1 MIHKFIS
8 NDNKG
13 NVNTLE
19 IGSDYTKIS
28 KVVDPVNSDDAVNK
42 RYVDQAAGK
51 FIVTLTPTALDYSG
65 TMDHTVAEINAA
77 YEAGQ
82 DVWFRFDDGNG
93 VTGDFPLL
101 AANKISGNTYPS
113 FNSQMFYMDN
123 DLLIGLCT
131 GTTDDGTKRTYSTKA
146 YALTPAS

>member
-8 NDNKG
+8 NDNQG

-51 FIVTLTPTALDYSG
+51 FIVTLTPTAADFSG
-65 TMDHTVAEINAA
+65 TMDKTPQEITAA
-77 YEAGQ
+77 YNAGQ
-82 DVWFRFDDGNG
+82 TISFVIPSLGTAFDAFEFVTAGANVQAGSVLTYRDGSSH
-93 VTGDFPLL
+93 LL
-101 AANKISGNTYPS
+101 IECLTSSDDDINTY
-113 FNSQMFYMDN
+113 FTH
-123 DLLIGLCT
+123 I
-131 GTTDDGTKRTYSTKA
+131 YS
-146 YALTPAS
+146 LTPAS

>member
-65 TMDHTVAEINAA
+65 TMDKTVVEINAA

-82 DVWFRFDDGNG
+82 EIWFS
-93 VTGDFPLL
+93 L
-101 AANKISGNTYPS
+101 S
-113 FNSQMFYMDN
+113 
-123 DLLIGLCT
+123 
-131 GTTDDGTKRTYSTKA
+131 DGTLTYNSPANLIVDAGSGVVIFNAQLIDVEKNLVLCISTNYSDGGDTYSTNI
-146 YALTPAS
+146 YSLTPAS